1 MSHFFAAW
9 TCKGYLQICLGSFAK
24 G

>member
-9 TCKGYLQICLGSFAK
+9 TCKSDLQICLGSFAK